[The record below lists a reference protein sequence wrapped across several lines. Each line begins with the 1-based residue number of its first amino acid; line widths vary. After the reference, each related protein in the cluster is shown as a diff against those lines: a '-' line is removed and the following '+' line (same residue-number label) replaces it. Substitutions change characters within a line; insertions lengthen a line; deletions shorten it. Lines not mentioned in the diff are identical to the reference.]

1 MRPNVTEKPIFV
13 AKNTSKY
20 RLKVVVIAV
29 KTATRR
35 CIKGVFTPLNAY
47 KRRNF

>member
-13 AKNTSKY
+13 AKNTIKY

-35 CIKGVFTPLNAY
+35 Y
-47 KRRNF
+47 KKEYFPSPERV